1 MTGQRRAGI
10 ASQRQRRETYQPG
23 LKREE
28 NGPSPFMRPNRLCS
42 SAPLALR
49 KSHAVGG
56 VSSYGK
62 ELAPLGAPSA
72 SSAFFCRL
80 PRWPS
85 GGRRPCTVG
94 AEGVETVIGEYVRRG
109 YRS

>member
-1 MTGQRRAGI
+1 MHDLSDMFRAF
-10 ASQRQRRETYQPG
+10 
-23 LKREE
+23 
-28 NGPSPFMRPNRLCS
+28 SPLFCFESHYLALQARLVCY
-42 SAPLALR
+42 APLALR

-72 SSAFFCRL
+72 NSAFFCRL